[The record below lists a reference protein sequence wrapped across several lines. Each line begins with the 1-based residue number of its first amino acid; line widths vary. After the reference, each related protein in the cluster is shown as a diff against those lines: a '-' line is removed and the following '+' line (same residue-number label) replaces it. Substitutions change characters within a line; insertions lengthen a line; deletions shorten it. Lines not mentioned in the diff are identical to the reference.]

1 VTAGGGKTM
10 QSAYQW
16 MEVDNS
22 TNITLISFKA
32 AAIVDERVIRIISD
46 ELLRLQQTGCRFI
59 LLDFSTV
66 RHMSSSILATLIT
79 LHKRL
84 TEAKGRLAL
93 SSLKSDIAKVFQVTH
108 LDRILT
114 IYPDLDTARLQFHG

>member
-1 VTAGGGKTM
+1 M

-22 TNITLISFKA
+22 SPITLISFKA

-59 LLDFSTV
+59 LLDFSDV

-93 SSLKSDIAKVFQVTH
+93 SSLKPDIAKVFQVTH

-114 IYPDLDTARLQFHG
+114 IYPDLNTARLQFRG